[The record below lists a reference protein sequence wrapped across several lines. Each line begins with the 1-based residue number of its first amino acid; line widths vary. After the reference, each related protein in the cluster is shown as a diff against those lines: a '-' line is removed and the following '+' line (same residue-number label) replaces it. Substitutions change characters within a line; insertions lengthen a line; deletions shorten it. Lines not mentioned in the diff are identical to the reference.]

1 MQSLL
6 PLLLLLVIAAAVLP
20 LARFRRAR
28 RRQLGAL
35 ALRCG
40 WTYTPADP
48 WDLSSEIEGLSL
60 GAWGHD
66 RCFRDVFSVPTQT
79 GALWL
84 AQFSRQMGS
93 GRSRRSERF
102 AVAVAR
108 MHTLS
113 GGIAILPAGRFFAPS
128 DPFARYRSVASL
140 DDIDLSG
147 RQVWAERPVSQRC
160 ALVLLSG
167 LMLQLPPDA
176 GIEVRGPVGAVYWPL
191 ARPCSPRDF
200 LDLQTAGRWLQDL
213 LDTSPAA
220 PGPSQPVN
228 SPAWRGTP

>member
-1 MQSLL
+1 MHSLL
-6 PLLLLLVIAAAVLP
+6 PLLFLLVIAAAVVP
-20 LARFRRAR
+20 LARSRRAR
-28 RRQLGAL
+28 RRQLAAL

-40 WTYTPADP
+40 WTYTPTDP
-48 WDLSSEIEGLSL
+48 WDLAGEMDGLWL
-60 GAWGHD
+60 GTWGHD
-66 RCFRDVFSVPTQT
+66 RCFRDVFSIPTQT

-84 AQFSRQMGS
+84 ARFNRQMGS
-93 GRSRRSERF
+93 GRSRRTERF

-108 MHTLS
+108 MHALS
-113 GGIAILPAGRFFAPS
+113 GGILILPASQPFVPA
-128 DPFARYRSVASL
+128 DPFARYRPVPAL

-147 RQVWAERPVSQRC
+147 RQVWAERPASQRS

-167 LMLQLPPDA
+167 LMLQLPPEA
-176 GIEVRGPVGAVYWPL
+176 GIEVRGPVAAVYWPL
-191 ARPCSPRDF
+191 AQPVGPQDF

-220 PGPSQPVN
+220 PGPSQPVS